1 VIDIN
6 SSLVVSEFGV
16 QLSHCI
22 IENLGNMRGFYGFLQ
37 EIQLDPED
45 ITQIVDLGSLKPF
58 LLLASSIIESS
69 LCASIVFAID
79 NVEEIWN
86 GSQESGLYSALYHLC
101 DTHLTFCRVAFTD
114 TADHGLGAFAPL
126 VKRVK
131 HDAEYQGKNNSFAA
145 AMLIYGTSWKELCR
159 LS

>member
-6 SSLVVSEFGV
+6 SSLVAREFGV

-114 TADHGLGAFAPL
+114 TADHGLGALAPL